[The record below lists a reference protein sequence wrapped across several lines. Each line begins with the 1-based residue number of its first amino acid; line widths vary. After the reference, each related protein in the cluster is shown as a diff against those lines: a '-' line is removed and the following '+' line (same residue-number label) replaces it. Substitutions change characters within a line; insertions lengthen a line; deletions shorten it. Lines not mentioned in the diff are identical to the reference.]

1 MRLQANERL
10 YFLAFDHRAAFA
22 RAVFEVDAP
31 TAEQERA
38 MAAAKRLIFTGVE
51 RAIERSTVAAGTAG
65 VLVDERYGADVA
77 LAAKSAGVAV
87 AMPLEAPDCDL
98 FEFAYGDAF
107 GEHLEAFAPDFAKV
121 LVRYNIDGDRGGNA
135 EQAATL
141 AGLSAWLRV
150 RGLAFLFELIVTPTD
165 RQLSTCGGDPERF
178 ERERRPELIR
188 NAIADLQAAG
198 VEPDVWKLEGIDT
211 VADATSVVAQ
221 ARGGVGREDVAC
233 VVLGAGAGEQRVA
246 HWLRVAAAIEGFAGF
261 AIGRSIWRDPV
272 RKRLAGMIDEAEAAD
287 RIAAGYGRFVRLF
300 EEAATVERSPAV

>member
-22 RAVFEVDAP
+22 RAVFDVDAP
-31 TAEQERA
+31 TAEQECA

-51 RAIERSTVAAGTAG
+51 RAIEQSTVAAGTAG

-77 LAAKSAGVAV
+77 LAAKSAGVASRCRSRRPTATCSSLPMRCVRRTPRGVRSGFRQGPRALRRRWRPRRQRRAGRNAGRAVGMV
-87 AMPLEAPDCDL
+87 ARPRARVPVRADR
-98 FEFAYGDAF
+98 DA
-107 GEHLEAFAPDFAKV
+107 
-121 LVRYNIDGDRGGNA
+121 DR
-135 EQAATL
+135 
-141 AGLSAWLRV
+141 S
-150 RGLAFLFELIVTPTD
+150 P
-165 RQLSTCGGDPERF
+165 LSTCGGDPERF

-211 VADATSVVAQ
+211 VADATSVVAE

-246 HWLRVAAAIEGFAGF
+246 HWLRVAAAVEGFAGF

-300 EEAATVERSPAV
+300 EEAAPVERSPAV